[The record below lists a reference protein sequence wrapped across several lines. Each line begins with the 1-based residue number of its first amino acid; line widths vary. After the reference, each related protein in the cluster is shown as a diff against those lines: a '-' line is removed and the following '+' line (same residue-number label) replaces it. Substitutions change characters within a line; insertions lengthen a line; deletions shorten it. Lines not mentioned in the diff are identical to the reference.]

1 MKIRDNLTIVNSK
14 VLNIGESL
22 EVYRKRIKEE
32 SPYYCRIS
40 KCPKLGM
47 GSIEVLIEVQN
58 GNLSYKDAIDLL
70 NDLGLSVSD
79 GTIGRALKRL
89 EQQQ

>member
-32 SPYYCRIS
+32 SPWFDEWGIHVMAS
-40 KCPKLGM
+40 N
-47 GSIEVLIEVQN
+47 Q
-58 GNLSYKDAIDLL
+58 
-70 NDLGLSVSD
+70 
-79 GTIGRALKRL
+79 
-89 EQQQ
+89 